1 MEGLKRG
8 DLSIVVGD
16 VIIKMFEKFEGE
28 KAETVAQGAAALREM
43 MK

>member
-16 VIIKMFEKFEGE
+16 VIIKMFEKFEKE
-28 KAETVAQGAAALREM
+28 KAEAVAQGAAALREM